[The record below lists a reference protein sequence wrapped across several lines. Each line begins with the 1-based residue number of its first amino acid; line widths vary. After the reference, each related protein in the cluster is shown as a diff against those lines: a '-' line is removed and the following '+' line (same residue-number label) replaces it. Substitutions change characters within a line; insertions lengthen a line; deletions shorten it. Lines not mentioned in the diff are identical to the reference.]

1 MSIALELARPEIRN
15 LRPYRAASYEDGLL
29 RLNANE
35 APWRPLGDTSA
46 GGLNHYPDVRP
57 DALTQALARHY
68 GLPAGQVLVTRGS
81 SEAIDLLIRCF
92 CRPNRDAIIIC
103 PPTFGMYAVYAQI
116 QDADIIEVPLLADS
130 GYALDLDGIAAVV
143 SERTKLLFIC
153 SPNNPTGNRI
163 TTAQIEAAC
172 DALAGN
178 GLVVVDA
185 AYTEFADTDPTGAL
199 LEQRDDIVVLRTL
212 SKALG
217 LAGARCGAALAAPA
231 IVDLLGCI
239 LPPYAYPTPCAEA
252 ALAGLADEAEL
263 GARIDSLRAERT
275 RVAESLQ
282 TLPGITEV
290 LPSEA
295 NFLLV
300 RATDPAGCVAAAKRG
315 GVLIRDFS
323 WDPATPGC
331 LRITIGNRAQNDQ
344 LLEAL
349 ASETER

>member
-1 MSIALELARPEIRN
+1 MSTVIELARPEIRN

-35 APWRPLGDTSA
+35 APWRPVGDTSTD
-46 GGLNHYPDVRP
+46 GLHHYPEVRP
-57 DALTQALARHY
+57 ATLTNALARHY
-68 GLPAGQVLVTRGS
+68 DLPAGQVLVTRGS

-103 PPTFGMYAVYAQI
+103 PPTFGMYAVYAQV
-116 QDADIIEVPLLADS
+116 QGADIIEVPLRADS
-130 GYALDLDGIAAVV
+130 GYELDVAGIAAVA

-163 TTAQIEAAC
+163 ATAQIEAAC
-172 DALAGN
+172 DALGGN
-178 GLVVVDA
+178 GLIVVDA
-185 AYTEFADTDPTGAL
+185 AYAEFADTDPTRAL
-199 LEQRDDIVVLRTL
+199 LEQHDNIVVLRTL

-217 LAGARCGAALAAPA
+217 LAGIRCGVALAAPA
-231 IVDLLGCI
+231 VVDLLGCI

-252 ALAGLADEAEL
+252 ALAGLADGPEL
-263 GARIDSLRAERT
+263 ATRIDSLRTERS
-275 RVAESLQ
+275 RVAGSLQ
-282 TLPGITEV
+282 ALPGVTEV

-300 RATDPAGCVAAAKRG
+300 RVTDPAGFVDAAKSG

-323 WDPATPGC
+323 WDPAIPGC
-331 LRITIGNRAQNDQ
+331 LRITIGSRAQNDQ

-349 ASETER
+349 AQRD